1 MRNQPKTGIKARAIA
16 AKKAARAAAK
26 AASKGGITKQDSI
39 QAYKDMTARV
49 EANGGKVSNPT
60 KVKKEQAVNDFEMK
74 DGYKPPVI
82 RNITKM
88 ESYESRM
95 ARKG

>member
-39 QAYKDMTARV
+39 KAYKEMTARV
-49 EANGGKVSNPT
+49 EASGGTVSNPT
-60 KVKKEQAVNDFEMK
+60 NVKVESVNISWSMK
-74 DGYKPPVI
+74 DDFKPAVKEVKRVTI
-82 RNITKM
+82 ITK
-88 ESYESRM
+88 
-95 ARKG
+95 